1 MAETKAPRKFVSDFT
16 LQVGP
21 IQVNGFLT
29 TLVKPERENK
39 YKSVCPLCDKPH
51 LVKQQYIC
59 TNEAPAVQ
67 NDPKHGPFVQND
79 LTVKARETDDGLVK
93 VTKEELEA
101 ARTSELPVNVFRAT
115 VHPREEVE
123 LHTYSGDKSYVFTPK
138 HPDEYFALLL
148 SMISNPD
155 NAFVAICNVK
165 KIEGFYRLKVWNG
178 NIVLEKLLWPESLNQ
193 FDTLRFETDHAV
205 VGAAEAMIDRIRTPF
220 DPDNYRSSVLDRLR
234 AINEALGGTPD
245 PKKVQTPKPHK
256 VDLLSA
262 LDSFGV

>member
-21 IQVNGFLT
+21 ISTNGFLT

-39 YKSVCPLCDKPH
+39 YKSVCPLCEEPH
-51 LVKQQYIC
+51 TVKQQYIC
-59 TNEAPAVQ
+59 TNEAEA
-67 NDPKHGPFVQND
+67 NNPKHGPFVQND
-79 LTVKARETDDGLVK
+79 LTVKARETDEGLVK

-101 ARTSELPVNVFRAT
+101 VRISDLPLNVFRAT

-123 LHTYSGDKSYVFTPK
+123 QHTYSGDKAYVFTPS
-138 HPDEYFALLL
+138 HPDEYFALLV
-148 SMISNPD
+148 SMVGNPD

-165 KIEGFYRLKVWNG
+165 KNEGFYRLKVWNG
-178 NIVLEKLLWPESLNQ
+178 NIVLEKLLWPESLNG
-193 FDTLRFETDHAV
+193 FEPLNLETDERV
-205 VGAAEAMIDRIRTPF
+205 VGAADAMIDRIRTPF
-220 DPDNYRSSVLDRLR
+220 DPEDYRSSVLDRLR

-245 PKKVQTPKPHK
+245 PKKVKAPKEHK